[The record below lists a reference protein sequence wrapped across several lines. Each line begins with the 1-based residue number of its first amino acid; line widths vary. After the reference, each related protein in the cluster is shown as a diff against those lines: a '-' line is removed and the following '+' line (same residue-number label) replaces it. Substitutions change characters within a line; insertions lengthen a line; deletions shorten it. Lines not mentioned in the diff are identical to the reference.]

1 MVLGR
6 VSHQLLT
13 LLQLTRMALVFTAIS
28 NGLAALLLRAQV
40 HGVEPERLDPWLVG
54 ATLAVAIGLYGFG
67 MALNDIIDRRRD
79 RQIAR
84 GRPLPSGRIGVGAAL
99 LAAAILLALALA
111 GGFVFLRRA
120 DAGLVSLLLVAFT
133 AGLIVLYD
141 YAGKYLVWLGLLM
154 LGLIRFFHATVA
166 APQLT
171 LAWHPLLLMN
181 HVVIISAVAYR
192 WEAKRPPLT
201 PRQGWMLAGGLVAL
215 NVLLVAAF
223 FFRRGESFADSLRLS
238 PALIPPLL
246 AAGGFAVFGYLI
258 RRRANDRRAAGKS
271 LILYGL
277 LWLIAYDALFVGG
290 YVDWRLGAG
299 LLLLWP
305 VAYLAV
311 RAMRV
316 WAVMTDLARKP
327 EYIRAE

>member
-1 MVLGR
+1 
-6 VSHQLLT
+6 
-13 LLQLTRMALVFTAIS
+13 MALVFTAIS
-28 NGLAALLLRAQV
+28 NGLAALLLRANV
-40 HGVEPERLDPWLVG
+40 HGIDPERVDSWLVG

-84 GRPLPSGRIGVGAAL
+84 ARPLPSGRIGVGAAL
-99 LAAAILLALALA
+99 LAAAILLVMALL
-111 GGFVFLRRA
+111 GGFVFFRRA

-133 AGLIVLYD
+133 AGLIVAYD

-154 LGLIRFFHATVA
+154 LGLIRFFHTTVA
-166 APQLT
+166 APQLPV
-171 LAWHPLLLMN
+171 AWHPLFLLN
-181 HVVIISAVAYR
+181 HVVIISAVAYY

-201 PRQGWMLAGGLVAL
+201 PRQGWLLAGGLVAT
-215 NVLLVAAF
+215 NILLVAAF
-223 FFRRGESFADSLRLS
+223 FFRRGESFAQSLQLT
-238 PALIPPLL
+238 PALIPPFL
-246 AAGGFAVFGYLI
+246 AAGVFAVLAWTI
-258 RRRANDRRAAGKS
+258 KRRANDRRAAGKS

-277 LWLIAYDALFVGG
+277 LWLIVYDALFVGG
-290 YVDWRLGAG
+290 YVDWWMGAG
-299 LLLLWP
+299 LLVLWP

-327 EYIRAE
+327 EYIRAD